1 MFIILLLLEYATSL
15 LMRDEIIMIEIR
27 WHGRGGQ
34 GAWTASLL
42 LARAALFEEK
52 HVQSFPEFGPERMG
66 APVKAY
72 TRISNE
78 PIDIHCGVY
87 EPEVVVVLDPT
98 LIKAVNILEGLPEN
112 GTLIVNERKSPKQLR
127 EELNII
133 GRELWVVPA
142 TDLSTELLGRD
153 IPNTAMLGATVK
165 ATKIVKL
172 KHLIDVT
179 RERFS
184 GKIGELN
191 TKLIERAYNEARMK

>member
-1 MFIILLLLEYATSL
+1 
-15 LMRDEIIMIEIR
+15 MIEIR

-42 LARAALFEEK
+42 LARAALCEEK
-52 HVQSFPEFGPERMG
+52 YVQSFPEFGPERMG

-72 TRISNE
+72 TRISDT

-98 LIKAVNILEGLPEN
+98 LVKAVNILEGLPEN
-112 GTLIVNERKSPKQLR
+112 GTLVVNERKSPQQLR
-127 EELNII
+127 EELKII

-142 TDLSTELLGRD
+142 TDLSIELLGRD

-165 ATKIVKL
+165 ATEIVKL
-172 KHLIDVT
+172 NHLIDVT

-191 TKLIERAYNEARMK
+191 SKLIERAYAEARTK